1 MKLTDMQLNRLQN
14 RIDNILDNRPNSIK
28 LLDMFEL
35 FLKDLDQVENIENEE
50 LVEIP
55 EPIGT
60 FIIDN
65 ANGVMGA
72 DGMYYHYTEVIK
84 LLKLRDKQNE
94 KS

>member
-35 FLKDLDQVENIENEE
+35 FLKDQEE
-50 LVEIP
+50 IDEELLVEIP

-65 ANGVMGA
+65 ADGIMGA

-84 LLKLRDKQNE
+84 LLKLRDK
-94 KS
+94 K